1 MTIRRQV
8 QKKLLKRYEY
18 QASVIDDVLYSMI
31 YTPNLKP
38 IDERVDFKVLNNY
51 IKSEL
56 ISSGLNI
63 PYIFSVVNKDG
74 VTIYQNEAYEKPPKA
89 ADVVTHVLFPNDP
102 PSKWNYLNSDH

>member
-1 MTIRRQV
+1 M
-8 QKKLLKRYEY
+8 
-18 QASVIDDVLYSMI
+18 IDDVLYSMI

-63 PYIFSVVNKDG
+63 PYIFSMVNKDS
-74 VTIYQNEAYEKPPKA
+74 VTIYIKNSAKKVSTEKE
-89 ADVVTHVLFPNDP
+89 DSLT
-102 PSKWNYLNSDH
+102 WN